1 MTKSTRTDENIAK
14 RRTKHKSQHPN
25 DKQEKGVKTG
35 KRGTL
40 IVTAQRDG
48 KKTFA
53 KVPVETKLNDK
64 INIKIKEDNHGPK

>member
-1 MTKSTRTDENIAK
+1 MTKSTRTDANKAK

-35 KRGTL
+35 RLGTL
-40 IVTAQRDG
+40 VVAAQRSG

-53 KVPVETKLNDK
+53 KVPVETKDK
-64 INIKIKEDNHGPK
+64 IKGDNHGPRQ